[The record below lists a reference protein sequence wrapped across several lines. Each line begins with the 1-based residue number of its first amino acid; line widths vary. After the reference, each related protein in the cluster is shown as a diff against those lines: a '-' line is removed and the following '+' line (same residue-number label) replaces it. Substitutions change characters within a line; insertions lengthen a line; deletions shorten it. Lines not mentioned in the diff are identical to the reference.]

1 MKNYRTPLGL
11 FIIAYLAVFS
21 EMTGA
26 ASNDFVVTKSQL
38 LAAQS
43 AQEPVE
49 EGESPKVM
57 QKPEAPK
64 PPTAI
69 TPSPMSDSVPE
80 TSATNENEPRIWNL
94 KDVDIRTLINEV
106 SKITGKDFVIAPEVQ
121 AKVTFIAHHEL
132 TPDELYQAF
141 LAVLRT
147 NGFLA
152 IPEGKIVKIVPD
164 KSPDRLASPLVSNN
178 FKKHKSEMVVTALR
192 VNNYPATDLVKVIKS
207 LIPVYSY
214 VEVYRPSN
222 DLIIAD
228 HADNIVKIKELLK
241 KVDKPSEEKLAV
253 IHLKNGSATDLVTS
267 LSKVYSVGRDVTSPD
282 YVQLSADERT
292 NSIIMSGGSRQTRE
306 DVRSAISKL
315 DGDYKNNRDTLE
327 VFYLRFIPAE
337 TVAPIL
343 QGVVNNYLANLPERE
358 KPKTASTA
366 GGEVTAP
373 APTQART
380 TNSLFN
386 LQRPMDN
393 YNQSGGSSAG
403 GIGGGSGSSS
413 SGSMVHTGMT
423 FTPPR
428 SGVLSPNLQWEEST
442 NSIIVTG
449 PSEMIRK
456 VRAVVAKL
464 DIRRPQVLIEV
475 VVAEVALDQEREI
488 GVEWKIGGNPKLL
501 THFPS
506 QIGGTNQTAL
516 NTTATT
522 STTTDAAG
530 NIVTNTGTNNGAGL
544 LNTIQQLGT
553 GLTFGYFSGGSL
565 TTLIRALEND
575 SRSNVL
581 ATPNL
586 VTLDNQEATIKV
598 GKKISFIIGTINN
611 NPTGGQ
617 PFNSYDREDVGLIL
631 VIKPQI
637 TDDGSVKL
645 LIQQELSSVIPNTG
659 SVNTNPDTT
668 ERYVSTTVMAE
679 DGQTLVL
686 GGLLQKDWANV
697 TSKVPVLGDL
707 PYVGGLFRNR
717 ERVQKKTNLM
727 IFMRPVILND
737 RGEADKVTKGKYEY
751 VRQEQLM
758 LDHDQSPPIVS
769 PTVPPTNDYK
779 LPLPFICG

>member
-1 MKNYRTPLGL
+1 MKNYRSPLGL
-11 FIIAYLAVFS
+11 FVIAYLAVFS

-26 ASNDFVVTKSQL
+26 ASNDFVVTQSQL

-43 AQEPVE
+43 SQEPLE
-49 EGESPKVM
+49 EGPNPKIV
-57 QKPEAPK
+57 QHRPGASKPSS
-64 PPTAI
+64 AI
-69 TPSPMSDSVPE
+69 TPSPQPARMPDVIVV
-80 TSATNENEPRIWNL
+80 NENEPRIWNL

-106 SKITGKDFVIAPEVQ
+106 SKITGKDFIVGPEVQ

-147 NGFLA
+147 NGYLA
-152 IPEGKIVKIVPD
+152 IPEGKMVKIVPD
-164 KSPDRLASPLVSNN
+164 KSPDRMSSPLVKGDL
-178 FKKHKSEMVVTALR
+178 KKRGSEVVVTALR

-207 LIPVYSY
+207 LIPAYSY

-228 HADNIVKIKELLK
+228 HADNIAKIQELIK
-241 KVDKPSEEKLAV
+241 QVDKQSDEKLAV
-253 IHLKNGSATDLVTS
+253 IRLKNAAATDLAAS
-267 LSKVYSVGRDVTSPD
+267 LTKLYSVGRDVTSPD
-282 YVQLSADERT
+282 YIQLSADERT
-292 NSIIMSGGSRQTRE
+292 NSIIMIGGGKTTRAE
-306 DVRSAISKL
+306 VRAAISKL

-327 VFYLRFIPAE
+327 VFYLRYIPAE

-358 KPKTASTA
+358 KPKTGTSV
-366 GGEVTAP
+366 GVEITAP
-373 APTQART
+373 AQVQART
-380 TNSLFN
+380 TNSQFN

-393 YNQSGGSSAG
+393 YNQSGGSSS
-403 GIGGGSGSSS
+403 IGGGGSSGGSSS
-413 SGSMVHTGMT
+413 GGSMVHGGMT
-423 FTPPR
+423 FTAPR

-442 NSIIVTG
+442 NSVIVTG

-456 VRAVVAKL
+456 VRAVIAKL

-475 VVAEVALDQEREI
+475 VVAEVSLDQQREL
-488 GVEWKIGGNPKLL
+488 GVEWRLGGNPKLL

-506 QIGGTNQTAL
+506 QLGATNESSLNAAALPNVSGTGAVTA
-516 NTTATT
+516 NGAT
-522 STTTDAAG
+522 D
-530 NIVTNTGTNNGAGL
+530 NGAGL
-544 LNTIQQLGT
+544 LNTISQLGT

-565 TTLIRALEND
+565 STLIRALQND

-598 GKKISFIIGTINN
+598 GQKISFIIGTINN

-617 PFNSYDREDVGLIL
+617 PFNSYDREDVGLVL

-659 SVNTNPDTT
+659 SVNSNPDTT
-668 ERYVSTTVMAE
+668 ERYISTTVMAE

-686 GGLLQKDWANV
+686 GGLLQNDWSTL
-697 TSKVPVLGDL
+697 TSKVPVLGDI
-707 PYVGGLFRNR
+707 PYVGALFRNR
-717 ERVQKKTNLM
+717 ERVQRKTNLM

-737 RGEADKVTKGKYEY
+737 KCEANKVTKGKYEF